1 MNKEVAMA
9 RILTKTE
16 TIIKLLHR
24 SKGASISQLQTVTGW
39 QPHSI
44 RAAMTG
50 LRKRGHEIER
60 RRKGAVSSYHIAQPG
75 TKA

>member
-1 MNKEVAMA
+1 MKKEVAMA

-16 TIIKLLHR
+16 TIIKLLRR

-39 QPHSI
+39 QAHSI

-60 RRKGAVSSYHIAQPG
+60 RRKDAVSSYHIAQPG

>member
-1 MNKEVAMA
+1 MKKEVAMA

-16 TIIKLLHR
+16 TIIKLLRR
-24 SKGASISQLQTVTGW
+24 STGASISQLQTVTGW

-50 LRKRGHEIER
+50 LRKRGHEIDDAMGPR
-60 RRKGAVSSYHIAQPG
+60 IKNPATI
-75 TKA
+75 

>member
-1 MNKEVAMA
+1 MTKKPS
-9 RILTKTE
+9 KTE

-39 QPHSI
+39 QAHSI

-60 RRKGAVSSYHIAQPG
+60 RRKDAVSSYHIAKPG
-75 TKA
+75 TEA